1 MGEVKKRRRKTYGAE
16 FKARVALE
24 ALKEQKT
31 ICEIAS
37 LYEVHPVMVGQWKK
51 QAREGLT
58 ELFSTGR
65 VRDDKDE
72 EDLRGRLYQEI
83 GELKV
88 ELDWLKKKFRLLG

>member
-1 MGEVKKRRRKTYGAE
+1 
-16 FKARVALE
+16 
-24 ALKEQKT
+24 
-31 ICEIAS
+31 
-37 LYEVHPVMVGQWKK
+37 MVGQWKK

>member
-1 MGEVKKRRRKTYGAE
+1 MGEEKKRRRKTYGAE

-31 ICEIAS
+31 ISEIAS

-65 VRDDKDE
+65 VRCDQDE
-72 EDLRGRLYQEI
+72 EALRNRLYQEI

>member
-1 MGEVKKRRRKTYGAE
+1 MGEEKKRRRKTYGAE

-31 ICEIAS
+31 ISEIAS

-65 VRDDKDE
+65 VRSEQDE